1 MSTDRSRFS
10 GTLSIKNRLNQFQA
24 AMAFW
29 FRGAGLIG
37 AGVMIYFSHR
47 AIAEIE
53 GAGLIYLRF
62 VAYRFLRLVGEDAQ
76 SILPD
81 LYRYSPPAAR
91 AQIEEVIRYIDAG
104 VFRAIAYGAAAAI
117 ALLLIGWFVARKEHA
132 KQTSDAHVRGAMV
145 TTARDL
151 TARLKSALGAG
162 VIRIGEVL
170 IPRALEP
177 THFFLIGRPGV
188 GKTVAINAMLDKI
201 VERGDRALVWCAK
214 GEDFLTTHFQDGDQ
228 IFCPGDA
235 RSLGWTLMSDITS
248 LSDFDLVA
256 DALVDDTAEKTKVWT
271 GGAKQIIA
279 GLLRHCYL
287 SGRRTNRQIW
297 DVFCGEMSDWHEALA
312 ATPGC
317 GTAAGLVSNPKS
329 QTCLS
334 FYVTVCLYSLPL
346 RLLAEIDGYFRIQD
360 WVREGKGRIYL
371 PANPR
376 LRQSLRAVHS
386 LFIELSTIHHLSLNN
401 DRERRIWYCLDEL
414 PALPAIKGL
423 PELANTG
430 RSKGASLIIGT
441 QSFAQ
446 LDQQY
451 GAEGRRALHNACA
464 TSVVFSV
471 ADKNTATELSDHLG
485 KAEVEQSRQNLSIGF
500 LDAKDS
506 VTAMTQKTLES
517 LYLPDQIKDLPI
529 LTAVV
534 KVLGFPA
541 AQTRLKPHD
550 YRRVAPEF
558 VADPRMS
565 LESYLLEY
573 QERVRAVE
581 EAAAKAGAAGGGT
594 GTGKSTEAE
603 NSAASSAASTATPAP
618 AAVAVGQ
625 SAELAA
631 IAADDF

>member
-29 FRGAGLIG
+29 FRGASLIG
-37 AGVMIYFSHR
+37 AGVTIYFSHR
-47 AIAEIE
+47 AISEVE
-53 GAGLIYLRF
+53 GATVIYLRF
-62 VAYRFLRLVGEDAQ
+62 VAHRFLKLIGEDAQ
-76 SILPD
+76 SLLPP
-81 LYRYSPPAAR
+81 LYRLSSPEVQ

-104 VFRAIAYGAAAAI
+104 VFRAVGYGFAATI
-117 ALLLIGWFVARKEHA
+117 ALLLIGWFVAEKEHK
-132 KQTSDAHVRGAMV
+132 KQTSDAHVRGAMA
-145 TTARDL
+145 TTAHDL
-151 TARLKSALGAG
+151 AARLKSALGAG

-201 VERGDRALVWCAK
+201 VERGDRALIWCAK

-235 RSLGWTLMSDITS
+235 RSLRWTLMSDITS

-334 FYVTVCLYSLPL
+334 FYVTVCLYSLPI
-346 RLLAEIDGYFRIQD
+346 RLLAEIDGDFRIQD
-360 WVREGKGRIYL
+360 WVRGGEGRIYL

-386 LFIELSTIHHLSLNN
+386 LFIELATIHHLSMSN
-401 DRERRIWYCLDEL
+401 DRERRIWYLLDEL
-414 PALPAIKGL
+414 PALPPIKGL

-430 RSKGASLIIGT
+430 RSKGASLIVGT

-446 LDQQY
+446 LDQSY

-471 ADKNTATELSDHLG
+471 ADKNTAAELSDHLG

-500 LDAKDS
+500 LDTKDS
-506 VTAMTQKTLES
+506 VTAMTQKSMES

-541 AQTRLKPHD
+541 AQTQLKPVD

-565 LESYLLEY
+565 LETYLSEY
-573 QERVRAVE
+573 QEWVRAVE
-581 EAAAKAGAAGGGT
+581 EVAKAGASGGGAGNT
-594 GTGKSTEAE
+594 VLEV
-603 NSAASSAASTATPAP
+603 AAPPAIQTQASPVVVEQGAD
-618 AAVAVGQ
+618 
-625 SAELAA
+625 LAA
-631 IAADDF
+631 IADDF

>member
-10 GTLSIKNRLNQFQA
+10 GTLSLKNRLNQFQV

-29 FRGAGLIG
+29 FRGASLIG
-37 AGVMIYFSHR
+37 AGVTIYFSHR
-47 AIAEIE
+47 AISEVE
-53 GAGLIYLRF
+53 GATVIYLRF
-62 VAYRFLRLVGEDAQ
+62 AAYRFLRLIGEDAQ
-76 SILPD
+76 SLLPP
-81 LYRYSPPAAR
+81 LYRLSSPEAQ
-91 AQIEEVIRYIDAG
+91 AQIEEVIRYIDTG
-104 VFRAIAYGAAAAI
+104 VFRAVAYGAAATI
-117 ALLLIGWFVARKEHA
+117 ALLLIGWFVAKKEHQ
-132 KQTSDAHVRGAMV
+132 KQTSDAHVRGAMA
-145 TTARDL
+145 TSARDL
-151 TARLKSALGAG
+151 AARLKSALGAG

-201 VERGDRALVWCAK
+201 VERGDRGLIWCAK
-214 GEDFLTTHFQDGDQ
+214 GEDFLTTHFRDGDH

-235 RSLGWTLMSDITS
+235 RTLRWALMSDITS

-256 DALVDDTAEKTKVWT
+256 DALVDDAAEKTKVWT

-287 SGRRTNRQIW
+287 TGKRTNRQIW
-297 DVFCGEMSDWHEALA
+297 DVFCGGMADWHEALA

-334 FYVTVCLYSLPL
+334 FYVTVCLYSLPI
-346 RLLAEIDGYFRIQD
+346 RLLAEIDGDFRIQD

-386 LFIELSTIHHLSLNN
+386 LFIELATIHHLSLSN
-401 DRERRIWYCLDEL
+401 DRERRIWYLLDEL

-446 LDQQY
+446 LDQAY

-500 LDAKDS
+500 LDTKDS
-506 VTAMTQKTLES
+506 VTAMTQKSMES

-529 LTAVV
+529 LTSVV

-541 AQTRLKPHD
+541 AQTQLKPVD

-565 LESYLLEY
+565 LETYLSEY

-581 EAAAKAGAAGGGT
+581 EVAKAGASGGGAGNT
-594 GTGKSTEAE
+594 VEA
-603 NSAASSAASTATPAP
+603 APPAIQTQASP
-618 AAVAVGQ
+618 VAVEQG
-625 SAELAA
+625 ADLAA
-631 IAADDF
+631 IADDF

>member
-1 MSTDRSRFS
+1 MSADRSRFS
-10 GTLSIKNRLNQFQA
+10 GTLSLKNRLNQFQA

-37 AGVMIYFSHR
+37 AGVTIYFSHR
-47 AIAEIE
+47 AMSEVE
-53 GAGLIYLRF
+53 GATVIYLRF
-62 VAYRFLRLVGEDAQ
+62 VAYRFLKLIGEDAQ
-76 SILPD
+76 SLLPP
-81 LYRYSPPAAR
+81 LYRLSSADGR
-91 AQIEEVIRYIDAG
+91 AQIEEVIRYIDSG
-104 VFRAIAYGAAAAI
+104 VYRAVGYGFAAAI
-117 ALLLIGWFVARKEHA
+117 ALLLIGWFVAKKEHQ
-132 KQTSDAHVRGAMV
+132 KQTSDAHVRGALV
-145 TTARDL
+145 TSARDL

-177 THFFLIGRPGV
+177 THFFFAGRPGV

-214 GEDFLTTHFQDGDQ
+214 GEDFLTTHFRDGDQ

-235 RSLGWTLMSDITS
+235 RSLRWSLMADITS
-248 LSDFDLVA
+248 MSDFDLVA
-256 DALVDDTAEKTKVWT
+256 DALVDDTAEKTKVWS

-287 SGRRTNRQIW
+287 TGKRTNRQIW
-297 DVFCGEMSDWHEALA
+297 DVFCGEMADWHEALA

-334 FYVTVCLYSLPL
+334 FFVTVCLYSLPL
-346 RLLAEIDGYFRIQD
+346 RLLAEIDGDFRIQD

-386 LFIELSTIHHLSLNN
+386 LFIELSTIHHLSTSN
-401 DRERRIWYCLDEL
+401 DRERRIWYLLDEL
-414 PALPAIKGL
+414 PALPPMKGL

-430 RSKGASLIIGT
+430 RSKGASLIVGT

-446 LDQQY
+446 LDQAY

-500 LDAKDS
+500 LDTKDS
-506 VTAMTQKTLES
+506 VTAMTQKALES

-529 LTAVV
+529 LTAIV

-541 AQTRLKPHD
+541 AQTQLKPVD

-558 VADPRMS
+558 VVDPRMS
-565 LESYLLEY
+565 LETYLSEY

-581 EAAAKAGAAGGGT
+581 EVAKAGAAGGGAGNT
-594 GTGKSTEAE
+594 VEA
-603 NSAASSAASTATPAP
+603 APPAIQTQASP
-618 AAVAVGQ
+618 VAVEQG
-625 SAELAA
+625 ADLAA
-631 IAADDF
+631 IADDF